1 MAIRPGEVNP
11 MWACTLR
18 AGRTH
23 VVDGHVYHRPSEV
36 YFMGIVFGFCGAVTP
51 FMTVE
56 RRDGA
61 FPLAE
66 KLGYNKYA
74 N

>member
-1 MAIRPGEVNP
+1 

-23 VVDGHVYHRPSEV
+23 VVDGHVYHRASEI
-36 YFMGIVFGFCGAVTP
+36 YFIGIVFGFRGAVTR
-51 FMTVE
+51 FMTLE

-61 FPLAE
+61 FP
-66 KLGYNKYA
+66 
-74 N
+74 